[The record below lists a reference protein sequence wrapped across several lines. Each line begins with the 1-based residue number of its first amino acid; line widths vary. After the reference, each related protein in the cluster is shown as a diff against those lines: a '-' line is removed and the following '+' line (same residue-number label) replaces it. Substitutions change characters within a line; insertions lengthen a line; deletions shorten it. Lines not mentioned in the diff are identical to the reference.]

1 MLAVILRQ
9 PPLMD
14 ELIKL
19 LDFLQASS
27 DKTCRYLSGKEI
39 NTIQFFCLGLLRRV
53 DDTTTATKALFELLP
68 KNHKHEFSIGIMF
81 RALVLDTLISMN
93 LFKLIKDLEA
103 QAKTAEE
110 TEEAV
115 KEFCNTFL
123 SDGLN
128 ATLSY
133 IQDAETLGMRT
144 AAETEQAF
152 KNMGH
157 VYKPFFD
164 NYPDDGSR
172 PTLKFTKKHTA
183 KQLFEILAKSND
195 LKEVAKIY
203 DSYAYLSKYDHFGI
217 IYYNAIN
224 EKLETK
230 LNIYANAAEAFV
242 AHIALIHVILARH
255 SNNDEFI
262 NEQSRITND
271 YLLNNVINK
280 NNS

>member
-1 MLAVILRQ
+1 MNKILKH
-9 PPLMD
+9 L
-14 ELIKL
+14 E
-19 LDFLQASS
+19 FLQETS
-27 DKTCRYLSGKEI
+27 DRTCQYLSSKEI
-39 NTIQFFCLGLLRRV
+39 NVIQLFCLGLLRRM
-53 DDTTTATKALFELLP
+53 DDTTTATQVLFDLLP
-68 KNHKHEFSIGIMF
+68 KNHKHEFSIGVMF

-93 LFKLIKDLEA
+93 LYKLIKELET
-103 QAKTAEE
+103 QGKTPGE

-133 IQDAETLGMRT
+133 IQDAETIGMRT
-144 AAETEQAF
+144 ADETAQSF

-164 NYPDDGSR
+164 NYPGNGTR
-172 PTLKFTKKHTA
+172 PKLKFTKKHTA
-183 KQLFEILAKSND
+183 KQLFENLAKTND

-224 EKLETK
+224 ETLDSKIK
-230 LNIYANAAEAFV
+230 IYENAAEAFV
-242 AHIALIHVILARH
+242 AHVALVHVILARH
-255 SNNDEFI
+255 SQNDKFI

-271 YLLNNVINK
+271 YLLNNVINQ

>member
-14 ELIKL
+14 ELLKHL
-19 LDFLQASS
+19 EFLQTSS
-27 DKTCRYLSGKEI
+27 DKTYQYLSGKEI

-81 RALVLDTLISMN
+81 RALILDTLISMN

-103 QAKTAEE
+103 EGKTAEE

-128 ATLSY
+128 VTLSY
-133 IQDAETLGMRT
+133 VQDAETLGMRT
-144 AAETEQAF
+144 AEETALSF
-152 KNMGH
+152 KNMRH

-164 NYPDDGSR
+164 NYPEDGTR
-172 PTLKFTKKHTA
+172 PTLKFKKKHTA

-217 IYYNAIN
+217 IYYHAIN

-230 LNIYANAAEAFV
+230 LNIYTNATEAFV

-262 NEQSRITND
+262 NDQSRITND
-271 YLLNNVINK
+271 YLLNNIINK